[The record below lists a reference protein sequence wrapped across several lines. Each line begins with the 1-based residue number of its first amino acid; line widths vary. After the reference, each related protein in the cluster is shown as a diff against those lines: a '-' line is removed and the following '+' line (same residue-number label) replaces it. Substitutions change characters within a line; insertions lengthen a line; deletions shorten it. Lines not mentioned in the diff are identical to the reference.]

1 MVFAGN
7 KWHVVINARIHA
19 TMVLADA
26 MKAWR
31 LAVDV
36 EERRSRLLVE
46 ERRYA

>member
-1 MVFAGN
+1 MFAGN
-7 KWHVVINARIHA
+7 KWHVVINARIRA